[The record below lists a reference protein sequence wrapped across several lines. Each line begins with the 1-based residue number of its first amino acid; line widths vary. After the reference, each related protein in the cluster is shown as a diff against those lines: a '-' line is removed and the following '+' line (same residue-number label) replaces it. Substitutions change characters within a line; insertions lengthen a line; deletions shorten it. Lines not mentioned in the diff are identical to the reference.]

1 MAIIEINELTKN
13 YGKARAVDGLNLSIN
28 EGEFFGFLGPNG
40 AGKTTVIRTLLGLIF
55 PTSGQVKV
63 FEKDIVKQK
72 KEILR
77 NIGYMPSK
85 VSFYDNMKVGELIS
99 FSAKIRGKDC
109 SDEAEKLCQRFSVN
123 PKWRVDELTLNGRKK
138 AAIICAFQHSPQLYI
153 LDEPAEGL
161 DSSAQEEFFKMLRE
175 RHLEGATVFLA
186 TKVLSEVQ
194 KNCSRAAIMK
204 EGRLAA
210 VDDSKNMAESGARR
224 ITLYGIS
231 SVPELSGIE
240 SAEMTENYVS
250 LYYSGDIIELL
261 RVAADLP
268 IYDISIGEQELDE
281 LFMRCYEVNKE
292 SI

>member
-1 MAIIEINELTKN
+1 MTIIEIRDLTKN
-13 YGKARAVDGLNLSIN
+13 YGKAKAVDSLNLSIN
-28 EGEFFGFLGPNG
+28 EGEFFGIIGPDG
-40 AGKTTVIRTLLGLIF
+40 AGKTTVVRTLLGLIS
-55 PTSGQVKV
+55 PTAGQVRV

-77 NIGYMPSK
+77 NVGYMPAK

-99 FSAKIRGKDC
+99 FSAKMRGKDC

-153 LDEPAEGL
+153 LDEPVMGL
-161 DSSAQEEFFKMLRE
+161 DPSAQEKFFKMLRE
-175 RHLEGATVFLA
+175 RHSEGATILLA

-210 VDDSKNMAESGARR
+210 VDDVKNMAESGARR

-231 SVPELSGIE
+231 SVPELPGTE
-240 SAEMTENYVS
+240 SVEIAKNYVS
-250 LYYSGDIIELL
+250 LYYSGDLKELL
-261 RVAADLP
+261 RIAADLP
-268 IYDISIGEQELDE
+268 IYDISIEEQELDK
-281 LFMRCYEVNKE
+281 LFMGCYEVNKE
-292 SI
+292 GV

>member
-1 MAIIEINELTKN
+1 MAIIEMKNLTKN
-13 YGKARAVDGLNLSIN
+13 YGRARAIDGLSLSIN
-28 EGEFFGFLGPNG
+28 EGEFFGFIGPDG
-40 AGKTTVIRTLLGLIF
+40 AGKTTVVRTLLGLIS
-55 PTSGQVKV
+55 PTAGQVRI

-77 NIGYMPSK
+77 NVGYMPAK

-99 FSAKIRGKDC
+99 FSAKMRGKDC

-123 PKWRVDELTLNGRKK
+123 LKWRVNELTLNGRKK

-153 LDEPAEGL
+153 LDEPAMGL
-161 DSSAQEEFFKMLRE
+161 DPSAQEEFFKMLRE
-175 RHLEGATVFLA
+175 RHSEGATILLA

-204 EGRLAA
+204 EGKLAA
-210 VDDSKNMAESGARR
+210 VDDVKNMAESGARR

-240 SAEMTENYVS
+240 SAEIAENYVS
-250 LYYSGDIIELL
+250 FYYSGDLKGLL
-261 RVAADLP
+261 RIAADWP

-281 LFMRCYEVNKE
+281 LFMGCYEVNKE
-292 SI
+292 RV